1 MVNVFID
8 GFRRSS
14 GQKRIFS
21 NSIGFV
27 LIRQVLVTS
36 RKGEIGA
43 EHATVKANQCNCF
56 NMTRLLW
63 EFIFI

>member
-43 EHATVKANQCNCF
+43 
-56 NMTRLLW
+56 TRNS
-63 EFIFI
+63 ES

>member
-43 EHATVKANQCNCF
+43 
-56 NMTRLLW
+56 TRNSESQSVQL
-63 EFIFI
+63 F